1 MSQTCRL
8 RSIASCCA
16 WLSSVLVPAL
26 LQAQTPARAALP
38 VPNLPGYITLKGDF
52 HLHTV
57 FSDGA
62 VWPTVHVNEAWRDGL
77 DVIALTEHAEYHP
90 HRADVTVDA
99 GRSYQLA
106 KPLADQLGLILI
118 PGIEITKPDP
128 YTAPRVL
135 PDGSAHFNALFVT
148 DPNALNVPDLYE
160 ALRRA
165 RAQNAFVF
173 WDHPRFR
180 VQRAVWFPQIAKAFD
195 DGLFAGM
202 ELVNGADFYDE
213 AFPWVAQRRLTILAN
228 SDAHVPTPP
237 RVTGHRRPL
246 TLLFVTTRDEAGVRD
261 ALQQRRTAAWLGDDL
276 WGDETFLKG
285 IWDGAISVQM
295 PAGILHP
302 GAVPILRFTNT
313 SAISMTLRVLESP
326 SWITPPDPIRIDAQ
340 TETLVS
346 VPLERSAPVGRHEV
360 PLIVEVTNLH
370 TAPGRQ
376 LVVRL
381 PMSLEIR
388 QRTQP

>member
-1 MSQTCRL
+1 MSHAPRTHGPSKRWALLCL
-8 RSIASCCA
+8 
-16 WLSSVLVPAL
+16 LLVPGL
-26 LQAQTPARAALP
+26 LHAQGPARTALP
-38 VPNLPGYITLKGDF
+38 VPDLPGYITLKGDF

-90 HRADVTVDA
+90 HKDDVKIDA
-99 GRSYQLA
+99 GRSYRVA

-148 DPNALNVPDLYE
+148 DPNALNVPDLYD
-160 ALRRA
+160 ALRGA

-180 VQRAVWFPQIAKAFD
+180 VQRAVWFPQISKAFEE
-195 DGLFAGM
+195 GLFAGM
-202 ELVNGADFYDE
+202 ELVNGPEFYDE
-213 AFPWVAQRRLTILAN
+213 AFPWIAERRLTILAN

-237 RVTGHRRPL
+237 RETGHRRPI
-246 TLLFVTTRDEAGVRD
+246 TLLFVETRDEAGVRD
-261 ALQQRRTAAWLGDDL
+261 ALEQRRTVAWLGDDV
-276 WGDETFLKG
+276 WGDEAFLTG
-285 IWDGAISVQM
+285 LWDGAISVRM
-295 PAGILHP
+295 PTGPLHP
-302 GAVPILRFTNT
+302 GAVVTLNFTNT
-313 SAISMTLRVLESP
+313 SAISMTLRVRESP
-326 SWITPPDPIRIDAQ
+326 AWMAPPDPIRLEAQ

-360 PLIVEVTNLH
+360 ALVVEVTNLH
-370 TAPGRQ
+370 SAPGRN
-376 LVVRL
+376 LSARL
-381 PMSLEIR
+381 PIALELR
-388 QRTQP
+388 